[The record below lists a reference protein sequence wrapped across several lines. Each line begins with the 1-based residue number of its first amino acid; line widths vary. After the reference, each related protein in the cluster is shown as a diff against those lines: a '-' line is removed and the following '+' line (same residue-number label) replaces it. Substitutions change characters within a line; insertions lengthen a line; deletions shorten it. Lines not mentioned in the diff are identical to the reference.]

1 MIVSRKSKFHGRLK
15 GEIIMKYIV
24 KDSDGKDVTTERNW
38 YIDSDGNLY
47 FETDDVDCPL
57 MDTDEYSYELIIG

>member
-1 MIVSRKSKFHGRLK
+1 MNSKFYGKLK

-24 KDSDGKDVTTERNW
+24 KDSNGKDVTTERNW

-47 FETDDVDCPL
+47 FETDEIL
-57 MDTDEYSYELIIG
+57 MNIFMS